1 MPRRYV
7 MVAAPAGQLLVSA
20 VSLLDQGRGIDR
32 LSRLLTAA
40 ALIAPIG
47 IAVWGVYQPVPVS
60 LVALSVLAGVVE
72 VYLAIR
78 VGFDAALFRHL
89 ADAAETGTRDLANL
103 DAALMA
109 IGLVPASKPA
119 VRSKRASPALAG
131 CSTSRQARSRCRLRC
146 SCSARSPRH

>member
-1 MPRRYV
+1 M

-40 ALIAPIG
+40 ALAALVG
-47 IAVWGVYQPVPVS
+47 IAVWGVHQPVPV
-60 LVALSVLAGVVE
+60 ALLALAVLAGVVE

-109 IGLVPASKPA
+109 IGLVPASK
-119 VRSKRASPALAG
+119 AG
-131 CSTSRQARSRCRLRC
+131 RPLEARVAGACRLFYQQAG
-146 SCSARSPRH
+146 SVALQVALFLLGAVTAALT